1 MSDPVVRTEVD
12 MRTSAEYHPPVSE
25 KPVTFEDTK
34 DAPRDIDLEASAS
47 GASAEADSQ
56 EIVVARELR
65 QRSGI
70 LRKMR
75 EGEEWLD
82 AKMGVETQGVDRIHE
97 EDKKPPS
104 KINV

>member
-1 MSDPVVRTEVD
+1 MSDPVVRTEAD
-12 MRTSAEYHPPVSE
+12 MRTSAEYNPPVHE

-34 DAPRDIDLEASAS
+34 DASRDIDLEASAS
-47 GASAEADSQ
+47 GVSAEAAS
-56 EIVVARELR
+56 EEVIVARELR

-70 LRKMR
+70 LRKLR

-82 AKMGVETQGVDRIHE
+82 AKLGIETQGVDRIHE
-97 EDKKPPS
+97 DDKKPPS